1 MQCESVAYTFC
12 SVGQPLQ
19 PLNRQTSQVPPSVLR
34 LLTLHLG
41 QLLIIVY

>member
-1 MQCESVAYTFC
+1 MQCESVACFAVLDNHC
-12 SVGQPLQ
+12 SPE
-19 PLNRQTSQVPPSVLR
+19 QTSQVLPSVLR